1 MKCLCDRYH
10 LYLNVV
16 NEIIYIY
23 RGSPCILPL
32 DSDRRQKANV
42 NMYHVTRFPL
52 DPAFAV
58 SHLSGKK
65 PHFWPNPC
73 WTVFRLVSMA
83 KKSNSKGII
92 FGWIDVIKQLFLF
105 SSRMRSCKPEI
116 WTFGLK
122 IWTISIF
129 FLSLSCFLL
138 CLSFYR
144 QFCCPLY
151 VDVKELNNRFLLF
164 ISLVCTQN

>member
-1 MKCLCDRYH
+1 MKL
-10 LYLNVV
+10 L
-16 NEIIYIY
+16 IYC
-23 RGSPCILPL
+23 RSPCILPL

-42 NMYHVTRFPL
+42 NMYHVTKFPL
-52 DPAFAV
+52 DPASTV

-65 PHFWPNPC
+65 PHFWPNLC

-83 KKSNSKGII
+83 KNPTIWASSSAE
-92 FGWIDVIKQLFLF
+92 FDVIKQLFLF
-105 SSRMRSCKPEI
+105 SSRMRSCKP
-116 WTFGLK
+116 K

-129 FLSLSCFLL
+129 FLSLSCFSL

-151 VDVKELNNRFLLF
+151 EDVKELNNRFLLF

>member
-1 MKCLCDRYH
+1 MKL
-10 LYLNVV
+10 L
-16 NEIIYIY
+16 IYC
-23 RGSPCILPL
+23 RSPCILPL

-42 NMYHVTRFPL
+42 NTYHVTKFPL
-52 DPAFAV
+52 DPAFTV

-83 KKSNSKGII
+83 KNPTIWASSSAE
-92 FGWIDVIKQLFLF
+92 FDVIKQLFLF

-122 IWTISIF
+122 FGLFRSF
-129 FLSLSCFLL
+129 FSLSLVFPFAFLFIY
-138 CLSFYR
+138 SFAAH
-144 QFCCPLY
+144 L
-151 VDVKELNNRFLLF
+151 KELNNRFLLF

>member
-1 MKCLCDRYH
+1 MKL
-10 LYLNVV
+10 L
-16 NEIIYIY
+16 IYC
-23 RGSPCILPL
+23 RSPCILPL

-42 NMYHVTRFPL
+42 NMYHVTKFPL
-52 DPAFAV
+52 DPASTV

-83 KKSNSKGII
+83 KNPTIWASSSAE
-92 FGWIDVIKQLFLF
+92 FDVIKQLFLF

-122 IWTISIF
+122 FGLFRSF
-129 FLSLSCFLL
+129 FSLSLSCFSL
-138 CLSFYR
+138 CLSFNR
-144 QFCCPLY
+144 QFCCPPY

-164 ISLVCTQN
+164 ISLVCTQNEEFYDRFT